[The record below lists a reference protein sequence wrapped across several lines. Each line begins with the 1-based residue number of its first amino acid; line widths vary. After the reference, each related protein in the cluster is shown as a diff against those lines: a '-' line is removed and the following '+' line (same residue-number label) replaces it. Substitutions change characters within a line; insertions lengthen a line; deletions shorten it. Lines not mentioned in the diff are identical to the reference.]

1 MAVLVC
7 LVSFATSS
15 NSIVYAAD
23 KSYDEISKEYN
34 LKTATE
40 IPQNVTP
47 IRINSEK
54 ELLTVLQ
61 NIDNDLAKFKNKPK
75 KTIVIAPENSAD
87 GITAASTT
95 RTYEA
100 DYYVVGGTAKI
111 RLMARVTSEYEQI
124 TNVDEYTT
132 FTGFTYGFD
141 WVESAIGHDISSDK
155 KDVEV
160 WCSGQV
166 DCYLLINGLIKY
178 YSVPVDLNGYL
189 MIFH

>member
-1 MAVLVC
+1 MAN
-7 LVSFATSS
+7 F
-15 NSIVYAAD
+15 
-23 KSYDEISKEYN
+23 
-34 LKTATE
+34 
-40 IPQNVTP
+40 
-47 IRINSEK
+47 
-54 ELLTVLQ
+54 
-61 NIDNDLAKFKNKPK
+61 NKKAK
-75 KTIVIAPENSAD
+75 KTIVITPENPTN
-87 GITAASTT
+87 GIAAASTT
-95 RTYEA
+95 QTYEA

-111 RLMARVTSEYEQI
+111 KLMARVTSEYEQI

-178 YSVPVDLNGYL
+178 YSVPVDLRGYL